1 MSSRR
6 DQQRVR
12 YSLDASGVAALRDEE
27 LAAILRGADD
37 MIGRGGRTQLSK
49 LLKGSR
55 EAALIEH
62 GLDQNPS
69 HGFYRNLT
77 LEEILKRIDW
87 AIVHQY
93 LRVEYNFR
101 LPVLV
106 FTPKGWAIEV
116 ETMAKEL
123 LLGFD
128 ARLAAGPPH
137 DLSDLKDRNREMILL
152 LLDKIEASGRI
163 DFVSLLLAWS
173 EIDYA
178 KIRARIREVIRA
190 LNGGKTS
197 ATAHP

>member
-1 MSSRR
+1 MSRR
-6 DQQRVR
+6 RDQRVR
-12 YSLDASGVAALRDEE
+12 YNLDASGVAALSDEE

-37 MIGRGGRTQLSK
+37 MIARGGRTELSK

-55 EAALIEH
+55 EAALVEH

-93 LRVEYNFR
+93 LRIEYNFR

-116 ETMAKEL
+116 NTMAEEL

-128 ARLAAGPPH
+128 TRLAAKPPY
-137 DLSDLKDRNREMILL
+137 DFSDLKDRNREMILL
-152 LLDKIEASGRI
+152 LLDKLEASGRI
-163 DFVSLLLAWS
+163 DFVPLLQAWS

-178 KIRARIREVIRA
+178 KVRARIREVIRA
-190 LNGGKTS
+190 INDWKAS
-197 ATAHP
+197 ATALP